1 MYSPLHMGR
10 TLYQRILFALAL
22 LSFLITAPTMAFEFE
37 CKLEKDSL
45 PPVSAEA
52 DALFLQARKLEK
64 QRYHD
69 KEQVTAL
76 YEQAAKLDHWKALHN
91 LARRY
96 RLGLGTYRSAA
107 KTLETTQRLIELG
120 APIGYYDLA
129 VILER
134 GYGVKY
140 DIEGAWLYLHKAA
153 KLGEP
158 NALIRLGNHYG
169 YNLPREQ
176 QQNDKAAAYFKC
188 AAQQQSTEAYFEYAD
203 WLSVGEDRYPE
214 SMHYYQL
221 AVGNGMAKA
230 AVMLDAVFSL
240 GYYQYEI
247 DEAQALIYQDLSTKI
262 RANPELRISDI
273 TTRYPLPPHPVH
285 DYGSLPDP
293 RVKPTSIS
301 DKSDSDTA
309 EE

>member
-22 LSFLITAPTMAFEFE
+22 LSCLITAPTLAFEFE

-52 DALFLQARKLEK
+52 DALFIQARKLEK

-134 GYGVKY
+134 GYGVNY

-176 QQNDKAAAYFKC
+176 QQDDKAAAYFKC
-188 AAQQQSTEAYFEYAD
+188 AAQQQSTEAYYEYGE
-203 WLSVGEDRYPE
+203 WLEIGEQRYPE
-214 SMHYYQL
+214 AMHYYQL

-230 AVMLDAVFSL
+230 AIVLATVFAV
-240 GYYQYEI
+240 GQYKYLI
-247 DEAQALIYQDLSTKI
+247 DQEQTLIYEDLSTKI
-262 RANPELRISDI
+262 RANPELRIPDI
-273 TTRYPLPPHPVH
+273 TTRYPLPPHPVQG
-285 DYGSLPDP
+285 YGSLPDP
-293 RVKPTSIS
+293 RVNPDSNLDKP
-301 DKSDSDTA
+301 DSDTA

>member
-1 MYSPLHMGR
+1 MGSKALIPL
-10 TLYQRILFALAL
+10 TILLLGALLAL
-22 LSFLITAPTMAFEFE
+22 PASAFEFE
-37 CKLEKDSL
+37 CKLEKTSL

-134 GYGVKY
+134 GYGVKH
-140 DIEGAWLYLHKAA
+140 DMEGAWLYLHKAA

-158 NALIRLGNHYG
+158 HALIRLGNHYG

-176 QQNDKAAAYFKC
+176 QQNDKAAAYFNAPLNRLQRGK
-188 AAQQQSTEAYFEYAD
+188 
-203 WLSVGEDRYPE
+203 L
-214 SMHYYQL
+214 
-221 AVGNGMAKA
+221 
-230 AVMLDAVFSL
+230 
-240 GYYQYEI
+240 
-247 DEAQALIYQDLSTKI
+247 LI
-262 RANPELRISDI
+262 E
-273 TTRYPLPPHPVH
+273 
-285 DYGSLPDP
+285 
-293 RVKPTSIS
+293 
-301 DKSDSDTA
+301 
-309 EE
+309 

>member
-1 MYSPLHMGR
+1 MGSKALIPLT
-10 TLYQRILFALAL
+10 TLLLGAL
-22 LSFLITAPTMAFEFE
+22 LASPASAFEFE
-37 CKLEKDSL
+37 CKLEKNSL
-45 PPVSAEA
+45 PPVTAEA

-176 QQNDKAAAYFKC
+176 QQNDKAGAYFKC
-188 AAQQQSTEAYFEYAD
+188 AAQQQSTEAYYEYAD
-203 WLSVGEDRYPE
+203 WLRVGEDRYPE

-221 AVGNGMAKA
+221 AAGNGMLKA
-230 AVMLDAVFSL
+230 AIVLNAVFSL
-240 GYYQYEI
+240 GQHEYQINESVVQVYEQIADKI
-247 DEAQALIYQDLSTKI
+247 DADP
-262 RANPELRISDI
+262 NFRIPDI
-273 TTRYPLPPHPVH
+273 TTRYPLPPHPVQG
-285 DYGSLPDP
+285 YGSLPDP
-293 RVKPTSIS
+293 RVKPDSNP
-301 DKSDSDTA
+301 DKPDTDTG

>member
-1 MYSPLHMGR
+1 MGSKALIPL
-10 TLYQRILFALAL
+10 TIILLGLSLAL
-22 LSFLITAPTMAFEFE
+22 PASAFEFE
-37 CKLEKDSL
+37 CKLEKTSL
-45 PPVSAEA
+45 PPVNAEA

-69 KEQVTAL
+69 KTQVTTL

-188 AAQQQSTEAYFEYAD
+188 AAQQHTTEAYYYYAQ
-203 WLSVGEDRYPE
+203 WLKIGEQRYPE
-214 SMHYYQL
+214 AMHYYQL
-221 AVGNGMAKA
+221 AVGNGMSKA
-230 AVMLDAVFSL
+230 TAVLYSVFAT
-240 GYYQYEI
+240 GEHQYQI
-247 DEAQALIYQDLSTKI
+247 DESVAQLYDQLAYKI
-262 RANPELRISDI
+262 DADPDFRIPDI
-273 TTRYPLPPHPVH
+273 TTRYPLPPHPVQG
-285 DYGSLPDP
+285 YGSLPDP
-293 RVKPTSIS
+293 RIKPTSNS
-301 DKSDSDTA
+301 DKPDTDTG

>member
-1 MYSPLHMGR
+1 MGSKALIPLSI
-10 TLYQRILFALAL
+10 ILLGLSLAL
-22 LSFLITAPTMAFEFE
+22 PASAFVFD

-158 NALIRLGNHYG
+158 NALIRLGKHYA

-176 QQNDKAAAYFKC
+176 QHNDKAGAYFKC

-203 WLSVGEDRYPE
+203 WLRVGEDRYPE

-221 AVGNGMAKA
+221 AVGNGMAKSA
-230 AVMLDAVFSL
+230 IVLATVFSAGL
-240 GYYQYEI
+240 HKYPIVQE
-247 DEAQALIYQDLSTKI
+247 QTLIYEDLSTKI
-262 RANPELRISDI
+262 RANPELRIPDI
-273 TTRYPLPPHPVH
+273 TTRYPLPPHPVQG
-285 DYGSLPDP
+285 YGSLPDP
-293 RVKPTSIS
+293 RVKPTSNS
-301 DKSDSDTA
+301 DKPDSDKA